1 MKKVEENLEL
11 FLFAIGVIAVS
22 AASRWTWSLVEEALL
37 EPIMISAAVL
47 VAGMLFRILRPAA
60 RRAIGAA
67 GAALGPRAFA
77 FVIVVALGIVTSLV
91 TSIVA
96 ALLLVEVVDCM
107 RLDCRD
113 EIRIVVIACYAIG
126 ISAVLTPLGGP
137 LATIVIAKLKGDP
150 YNASFWFLFERLWPY
165 VIPAILGFGAL
176 AAILVAG
183 EPEDDRPKEGRK
195 EGYGDVIASSAKTYL
210 FIIALALLGAGFK
223 PIVDTYI
230 AKVPAAGLFWLNS
243 LSAILDNATLAAAEI
258 DPAMGRDQLAYA
270 LLGLVV
276 AGGMLIPGNIS
287 NIISAGRLGIRSRE
301 WMAVGLPIGIGA
313 MLLCFAVLSIL
324 GA

>member
-11 FLFAIGVIAVS
+11 FLFAMGVIAVS
-22 AASRWTWSLVEEALL
+22 AASRWTWPLVEEALL
-37 EPIMISAAVL
+37 EPIIISAAVL

-67 GAALGPRAFA
+67 SAALGARVFA
-77 FVIVVALGIVTSLV
+77 FVVVVALGIVTSLV

-96 ALLLVEVVDCM
+96 ALLLAEIVDCM
-107 RLDCRD
+107 RLNRRD

-137 LATIVIAKLKGDP
+137 LATIVIAKLKGEP

-165 VIPAILGFGAL
+165 VVPAILGFGTL

-183 EPEDDRPKEGRK
+183 GPEDDRLKVGRE
-195 EGYGDVIASSAKTYL
+195 EGYGGVLASSAKTYL
-210 FIIALALLGAGFK
+210 FIVALTLLGAGFK
-223 PIVDTYI
+223 PIADSYI

-301 WMAVGLPIGIGA
+301 WMAVGLPIGIAA
-313 MLLCFAVLSIL
+313 MLLCFAALSIL